1 MRQKDRKLF
10 IASNVICKKLYN
22 MNFQKFILFFGDV
35 LSFYAALILVLFV
48 RYGRE
53 EFLNAFSLHFFP
65 FTILFFIWF
74 LIFLMNGLY
83 ENEIL
88 DAGSFFQE
96 KLAKTMLAGFIIG
109 IILFYAV
116 PAFGIAPKT
125 NLAVDA
131 FLTALFIIIW
141 RKLMALVFAKS
152 AKKNILFFGFSE
164 ETRELCEF
172 LKSHPPLGYNPLAVI
187 FSRNGKFNE
196 TNLLSFDL
204 NNNAAS
210 IIKEN
215 NISLIVALEDIRSE
229 KDFLSFIYQALPQG
243 ITFLDFPTF
252 YERIFGKIPVSL
264 IHEIWFLENLSE
276 IKKNVYEAIKR
287 GFDLVLAMIFG
298 FITII
303 IFPFIFLAIKIDD
316 TGPVLIFQQ
325 RIGKN
330 RKVFNIIKFRSMVVS
345 AEKDGAKWAEENDK
359 RITKIGFIL
368 RKTRIDELPQVFN
381 VLKGEMSFIGPRPER
396 PEFIEK
402 LEKQIPHYQMRHL
415 IKPGLTGW
423 AQINFPYGA
432 SVEDAI
438 KKLQYDLFYVKNR
451 SLFLDFIIALKTI
464 ITLLS
469 RSGR

>member
-1 MRQKDRKLF
+1 MRLQKFVLF
-10 IASNVICKKLYN
+10 I
-22 MNFQKFILFFGDV
+22 GDV
-35 LSFYAALILVLFV
+35 LSFYAALILALFV
-48 RYGRE
+48 HYGTE
-53 EFLNAFSLHFFP
+53 GFAGAFSLHFFP
-65 FTILFFIWF
+65 FTFLFFVWF

-109 IILFYAV
+109 IVIFYAV

-125 NLAVDA
+125 NLAIDA
-131 FLTALFIIIW
+131 FLTAIFILAW
-141 RKLMALVFAKS
+141 RKLMALIFAKS
-152 AKKNILFFGFSE
+152 AKKNIMFFGFSKE
-164 ETRELCEF
+164 AKELCEF
-172 LKSHPPLGYNPLAVI
+172 LKSHPSLGYNPLAVI
-187 FSRNGKFNE
+187 FPRNGKSNE

-204 NNNAAS
+204 NDNAAS
-210 IIKEN
+210 VIKEN
-215 NISLIVALEDIRSE
+215 NISLIVALEDIRNE

-243 ITFLDFPTF
+243 IAFMDFPTF
-252 YERIFGKIPVSL
+252 YERIFGKIPISL

-276 IKKNVYEAIKR
+276 IKKNIYETIKR
-287 GFDLVLAMIFG
+287 GLDVFLALILG
-298 FITII
+298 LITL
-303 IFPFIFLAIKIDD
+303 IFLPIIAIAIKLNSR
-316 TGPVLIFQQ
+316 GPVFIFQQ

-330 RKVFNIIKFRSMVVS
+330 RKIFNLAKFRSMLSLTKEGLAEPEGVKWTK
-345 AEKDGAKWAEENDK
+345 EKDE
-359 RITKIGFIL
+359 RITRVGKIL
-368 RKTRIDELPQVFN
+368 RKTRFDELPQVLN
-381 VLKGEMSFIGPRPER
+381 ILMGEMSFVGPRPER

-432 SVEDAI
+432 SVEDAME
-438 KKLQYDLFYVKNR
+438 KLQYDLFYIKNR

>member
-1 MRQKDRKLF
+1 MKLQKIVLF
-10 IASNVICKKLYN
+10 I
-22 MNFQKFILFFGDV
+22 GDI
-35 LSFYAALILVLFV
+35 LSFYAALILTLLL
-48 RYGRE
+48 RYGIGE
-53 EFLNAFSLHFFP
+53 NLISFNNAFSLHFLP
-65 FTILFFIWF
+65 FTFLFFVWF
-74 LIFLMNGLY
+74 VIFLMNGLY

-109 IILFYAV
+109 IVIFYAV

-125 NLAVDA
+125 NLAIDA
-131 FLTALFIIIW
+131 FLTAVLIWGW
-141 RKLMALVFAKS
+141 RKLMGLIFAQG

-164 ETRELCEF
+164 EARKLSEF
-172 LKSHPPLGYNPLAVI
+172 LKFHPSLGYNPLAVI
-187 FSRNGKFNE
+187 FPRNGKLNE
-196 TNLLSFDL
+196 TNLLAFNL
-204 NNNAAS
+204 NDNAAS

-229 KDFLSFIYQALPQG
+229 KDFLSFIYQALPEG

-276 IKKNVYEAIKR
+276 IKKNAYETIKR
-287 GFDLVLAMIFG
+287 GFDLVLAIIFG

-303 IFPFIFLAIKIDD
+303 IFPFIFLTIKMGD
-316 TGPVLIFQQ
+316 TGPILIFQQ
-325 RIGKN
+325 RIGRN
-330 RKVFNIIKFRSMVVS
+330 RKVFNIIKFRTMVVL

-359 RITKIGFIL
+359 RITGIGSIL

-432 SVEDAI
+432 SVEDAME
-438 KKLQYDLFYVKNR
+438 KLQYDLYYIKNR